1 MTEVVKLYHGRQ
13 TIEAGFQEWKGT
25 FHFGAP
31 RLRKYEANAAFTQ
44 LVLFAFNLV
53 RWAWRY
59 LSTSSSKLAEAK
71 SRLLVR
77 VAARCRATIRC
88 IGDTL
93 RLVFSRG
100 TPLAGAEITLNRA
113 VSYPCTFSTPRM
125 SSCSRET

>member
-1 MTEVVKLYHGRQ
+1 MKFYHGRQ

-53 RWAWRY
+53 RWAWRF
-59 LSTSSSKLAEAK
+59 LHTTSARLGKAK

-77 VAARCRATIRC
+77 VAARCRATVRQT
-88 IGDTL
+88 GDTL
-93 RLVFSRG
+93 RILFSRG
-100 TPLAGAEITLNRA
+100 TPLAGIEITLNRA
-113 VSYPCTFSTPRM
+113 PTDLPSVSRRRLSGY
-125 SSCSRET
+125 SRDT